1 MTAKDEYI
9 IRKMEA
15 KIVKSSKAK
24 LLWILFDV
32 ILESMIIHFSLIVV
46 DLWRYF
52 VPKTYKL
59 LVWQTF
65 SMLIVSRFQ
74 GINLNKDGG
83 IVKGIFD
90 LKNEVKIITSPDE
103 TFKLWKEFLEK
114 HSIGGLINPDIMARF
129 N

>member
-1 MTAKDEYI
+1 
-9 IRKMEA
+9 
-15 KIVKSSKAK
+15 
-24 LLWILFDV
+24 
-32 ILESMIIHFSLIVV
+32 
-46 DLWRYF
+46 
-52 VPKTYKL
+52 
-59 LVWQTF
+59 VWQTF

>member
-1 MTAKDEYI
+1 
-9 IRKMEA
+9 
-15 KIVKSSKAK
+15 
-24 LLWILFDV
+24 
-32 ILESMIIHFSLIVV
+32 
-46 DLWRYF
+46 
-52 VPKTYKL
+52 
-59 LVWQTF
+59 
-65 SMLIVSRFQ
+65 MLIVSRFQ